1 MPSYTEEQKTEINKQ
16 IDTIFNEHWN
26 LRDIKCKSA
35 SCVWI
40 DGEKVKEKVIEL
52 FEKLLKKQN

>member
-1 MPSYTEEQKTEINKQ
+1 MKPYTEEQKTELNKQ

-40 DGEKVKEKVIEL
+40 DGEKVKEKLIEL
-52 FEKLLKKQN
+52 FEEFLKKTE

>member
-1 MPSYTEEQKTEINKQ
+1 MESYTKEQKTELNKQ
-16 IDTIFNEHWN
+16 MNEIFEEHWN

-40 DGEKVKEKVIEL
+40 DGEKVRQKMIKL
-52 FEKLLKKQN
+52 FEELLQKIE